1 MLGPLIMPSP
11 RRGFTLVELLIVIA
25 IMAVLAM
32 LATPSIRDM
41 ILMQRLRGINAQIIT
56 DMQFARAEA
65 AARSRYARIS
75 VGSDA
80 NQTCYVIYLAP
91 SSGVRC
97 NCTLGA
103 GSACAAAG
111 TVELRTMS
119 VERSSGVT
127 MVWPVGQDQHF
138 GFDYV
143 SGGLVSL
150 PSDLAPA
157 PLISLQIE
165 ARIDDDRRLRN
176 TVTRT
181 GRPSVCSPNAARM
194 GGTAC

>member
-1 MLGPLIMPSP
+1 MLGPLIM
-11 RRGFTLVELLIVIA
+11 RRHHRGFTLVELLIVIS

-32 LATPSIRDM
+32 LAAPSIRDM
-41 ILMQRLRGINAQIIT
+41 ILMQRLRGINAQILT

-65 AARSRYARIS
+65 ANRARYARVS

-80 NQTCYVIYLAP
+80 NQTCYTIYLAP

-103 GSACAAAG
+103 GAACAAAG

-127 MVWPVGQDQHF
+127 LAFPVGQDAHF

-143 SGGLVSL
+143 NGSLYSL

-157 PLISLQIE
+157 PLVSVQIE

-176 TVTRT
+176 TVSRT
-181 GRPSVCSPNAARM
+181 GRTSVCSPNAARM